1 MSAGILT
8 LVRHGETSANL
19 DGVWHGSTDTPL
31 TERGRTQAERVGA
44 YIGETY
50 PDSVALYASP
60 RTRTLDTAAPIAR
73 ALGLEVQVEPGLA
86 EYDLGDWEG
95 RSYRELAETEKLW
108 ERMKVDPDFA
118 PRGGESPIQVRD
130 RMTGALRRI
139 EAAHR
144 GDRVVV
150 VGERAVPRC
159 AVRGDGEP
167 AHALLS
173 DLHGVEAL
181 VAHVHGEPTDLTDR
195 VFAPNFLRV
204 IPRQPERTPLTAG
217 LLVSDAAEDEIAFW
231 GHPEA
236 VKQDEGHRLHRDH
249 VLHVDGPAAP
259 DESVMDFT
267 GEGGVGPDRRIRG
280 HDIQMAAQED
290 GRAPVAVAKKMQI
303 DEPDEMDLL

>member
-1 MSAGILT
+1 MSPGILT

-31 TERGRTQAERVGA
+31 TERGRAQAERVGA

-108 ERMKVDPDFA
+108 ERMKTDPDFA
-118 PRGGESPIQVRD
+118 PRGGESPTQVRD

-139 EAAHR
+139 EATHR

-150 VGERAVPRC
+150 VTHGGALSLVLGDLLDGDYSNWHRIMTNAAVSELELQPT
-159 AVRGDGEP
+159 P
-167 AHALLS
+167 HLLS
-173 DLHGVEAL
+173 FNPTEHLQGV
-181 VAHVHGEPTDLTDR
+181 
-195 VFAPNFLRV
+195 
-204 IPRQPERTPLTAG
+204 
-217 LLVSDAAEDEIAFW
+217 
-231 GHPEA
+231 
-236 VKQDEGHRLHRDH
+236 
-249 VLHVDGPAAP
+249 
-259 DESVMDFT
+259 
-267 GEGGVGPDRRIRG
+267 
-280 HDIQMAAQED
+280 
-290 GRAPVAVAKKMQI
+290 
-303 DEPDEMDLL
+303 